1 MAYSSENIAKKM
13 VNSIFPVDVMK
24 CFVEVVVLLHSWN
37 FLSGVI
43 LESVDVTELVSRDKK
58 N

>member
-1 MAYSSENIAKKM
+1 MAYRSENIAKKM

-24 CFVEVVVLLHSWN
+24 CFDEFVVLLHSWN

-43 LESVDVTELVSRDKK
+43 LGSAGVTELVPRDKK